1 MIILTFLSMA
11 VIATYI
17 GVMTKRVGI
26 PYSISA
32 TYYTLEHKWAFGLS
46 MLLTEGLVFLALI
59 EGGSVID
66 SIIGGLACLGMGLV
80 AIAPNFR
87 QEEED
92 GVVHTLGAVLCG
104 VFSQIY
110 VAITTP
116 YLLLL
121 WLAFLGIVGYVM
133 YKKSKDYRD
142 IVQLFLSSKP
152 MFWGEI
158 ISLIST
164 YTCLLIKWI

>member
-1 MIILTFLSMA
+1 MIVLTILSIA

-17 GVMTKRVGI
+17 GIMIKRVGV

-46 MLLTEGLVFLALI
+46 MLLTEGFVFLALI
-59 EGGSVID
+59 EGGNIID
-66 SIIGGLACLGMGLV
+66 NIVAGLACLGMGLV

-87 QEEED
+87 QKED
-92 GVVHTLGAVLCG
+92 GVIHMLGAALCG

-110 VAITTP
+110 VSITTP

-121 WLAFLGIVGYVM
+121 WLVFLAIIGYQM
-133 YKKSKDYRD
+133 YRNSKNHRD

-152 MFWGEI
+152 MFWVEI
-158 ISLIST
+158 TALIST
-164 YTCLLIKWI
+164 YSCLLIKWI

>member
-1 MIILTFLSMA
+1 MIVLTILSIA

-17 GVMTKRVGI
+17 GIMIKRVGV

-46 MLLTEGLVFLALI
+46 MLLTEGFVFLALI
-59 EGGSVID
+59 EGGTIID
-66 SIIGGLACLGMGLV
+66 SIFAWLACLGMGLV

-87 QEEED
+87 QED
-92 GVVHTLGAVLCG
+92 GVIHMLGAILCG

-110 VAITTP
+110 VALTTP

-121 WLAFLGIVGYVM
+121 WFVFLGIAGYQM
-133 YKKSKDYRD
+133 YRNSKDHRD

-152 MFWGEI
+152 MFWVEI
-158 ISLIST
+158 TALIST
-164 YTCLLIKWI
+164 YSCLLIKWI